1 MMELKYLYDKI
12 LIKDKTITLLDRF
25 VLDFTKLIKPY
36 KHVIVSGYVAIFFGR
51 ARGTE
56 DIDVLVE
63 HMGKSQFSSFYSLVL
78 KHDYYFLN
86 PENEAGLYEMLCDGL
101 GIRIA
106 KKDTIIPNIEMK
118 FTKDDFDEFSLSYRV
133 EIDFDNEKLFFA
145 PIEIQI
151 PYKLYLGSDKDIE
164 DAIFLWDIFNEKL
177 DKTLLKRFMNELK
190 VNGDI
195 YGIIV

>member
-1 MMELKYLYDKI
+1 MMEFKYLYDKI

-86 PENEAGLYEMLCDGL
+86 PENEAGLYEMPSTADRMASSPL
-101 GIRIA
+101 GVLI
-106 KKDTIIPNIEMK
+106 TGIPKEM
-118 FTKDDFDEFSLSYRV
+118 
-133 EIDFDNEKLFFA
+133 
-145 PIEIQI
+145 
-151 PYKLYLGSDKDIE
+151 SDSSPE
-164 DAIFLWDIFNEKL
+164 
-177 DKTLLKRFMNELK
+177 
-190 VNGDI
+190 
-195 YGIIV
+195 